1 MPIPR
6 ILNSWPLILA
16 FGGVAA
22 CLLAAADQAS
32 WTTKPMEQW
41 TDDDAVQVL
50 AKSPWVG
57 IVHPGIVRDLSPDER
72 REGGNF
78 SADVGH
84 GVGLAGIDIFNP
96 TKMKEAIAKAHA
108 KPDPGTFYA
117 RWASAAPLRAAEKK
131 LGDLDAPASDDKYY
145 TIVVYDI
152 PTPRRMNISNELKDI
167 ASLKREN
174 KKDIKPSKVV
184 IVRKD
189 EMLADVI
196 YQFKRT
202 VEITGRDSYV
212 AFAAQID
219 RLVLWQVFYPQQMEL
234 RGKLEL

>member
-1 MPIPR
+1 
-6 ILNSWPLILA
+6 
-16 FGGVAA
+16 
-22 CLLAAADQAS
+22 
-32 WTTKPMEQW
+32 MEQW
-41 TDDDAVQVL
+41 DQEDAKQLL
-50 AKSPWVG
+50 ADSPWVKS
-57 IVHPGIVRDLSPDER
+57 VQLEIVRDLSPDER
-72 REGGNF
+72 RASGNLT
-78 SADVGH
+78 ADAGK
-84 GVGLAGIDIFNP
+84 GVGLAGLAGILGSSKGDA
-96 TKMKEAIAKAHA
+96 AIARAHA
-108 KPDPGTFYA
+108 KPDPGTFYV
-117 RWASAAPLRAAEKK
+117 RWASAAPMRAAEKK

-145 TIVVYDI
+145 TIIVYDI
-152 PTPRRMNISNELKDI
+152 PTPRRINISNELKDI

-174 KKDIKPSKVV
+174 KKDIKPAKVV

-219 RLVLWQVFYPQQMEL
+219 RLVLWQVFYPQQMEI